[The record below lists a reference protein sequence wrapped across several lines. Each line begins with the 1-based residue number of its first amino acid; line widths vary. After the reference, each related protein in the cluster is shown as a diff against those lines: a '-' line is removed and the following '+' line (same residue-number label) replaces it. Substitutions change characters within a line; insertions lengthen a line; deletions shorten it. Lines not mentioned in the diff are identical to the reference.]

1 MSFEFFIAL
10 RYLLAK
16 RKQAF
21 ISLISLISTIG
32 VAVGVMAL
40 IIALALMTG
49 LQGEMRDRM
58 LGSSA
63 HIYAWKTGGLDDYG
77 AEVKRLEQVHDV
89 VGAAPAIF
97 GKALISTPQG
107 DAFVT
112 LKGIDPALEPNVTD
126 IRRSISQGSVA
137 ALTETSE
144 EEPPGIL
151 LGKALAAQ
159 LGSPGHPVAVGESVT
174 LLTPQGTLSP
184 MGMIPRTRRV
194 RVVGIY
200 SLGLYEFDSA
210 YGFVSL
216 DFAKRLFAKDAPDLL
231 QLKVDDVYRAPEIAD
246 AVMEQMGKN
255 WVAQDWADMNQALF
269 SALWLEKMAIS
280 ITIGLIVLVAALNI
294 IASLVLLVMEKS
306 RDIAILKTMG
316 TSAQRVMRIFMLQGL
331 VIGIIGTIIGGIGG
345 VSLCW
350 VLTKYRLI
358 HIPEDIYQVS
368 YVPFIVEPLDLIVVL
383 GSAIVICFLATIYP
397 SRQAS
402 RLDPVQAL
410 RFE

>member
-1 MSFEFFIAL
+1 MSFEFFVAL

-49 LQGEMRDRM
+49 LQGELRDRI

-63 HIYAWKTGGLDDYG
+63 HVYVWKTGGLEDYR
-77 AEVKRLEQVHDV
+77 ADVKRLQQIDGVT
-89 VGAAPAIF
+89 GAAPTVL
-97 GKALISTPQG
+97 GKALVQTSQG
-107 DAFVT
+107 DAFIT
-112 LKGIDPALEPNVTD
+112 LKGIDPDLEPNVTD
-126 IRRSISQGSVA
+126 IRRAMLQGSIG
-137 ALTETSE
+137 ALSE
-144 EEPPGIL
+144 ASEDQPPGIL
-151 LGKALAAQ
+151 LGKDLAVQ
-159 LGSPGHPVAVGESVT
+159 LGTPGHPLAIGDSVS

-184 MGMIPRTRRV
+184 MGMIPRTRRA

-200 SLGLYEFDSA
+200 SLGLYEFDSS
-210 YGFVSL
+210 YGFISL
-216 DFAKRLFAKDAPDLL
+216 DFAQRLFAKDTPDLL
-231 QLKVDDVYRAPEIAD
+231 QLKVNDVYRAPQIAD
-246 AVMEQMGKN
+246 VVMDRMGKN
-255 WVAQDWADMNQALF
+255 WVAQDWADMNQSLF

-280 ITIGLIVLVAALNI
+280 ITIGLIVMVAALNI

-316 TSAQRVMRIFMLQGL
+316 TSSQRVMRIFMLQGL
-331 VIGIIGTIIGGIGG
+331 VIGIIGTVIGGVGG

-350 VLTKYRLI
+350 LLTTYRLI
-358 HIPEDIYQVS
+358 HIPEDVYQVS
-368 YVPFIVEPLDLIVVL
+368 YVPFIVQPLDLVAVL
-383 GSAIVICFLATIYP
+383 ASAIVICFLATIYP